1 MTAGIPFSLTM
12 TIGIQVYPHQKRLWR
27 SITRNTRAARSLILV
42 KTGAQ
47 KRKPKHQREGE
58 REREVWALL
67 SAPLK
72 NSYSVGFAS
81 RLPVFLPSLSSS
93 FPPPSTHP
101 PPSSSPIAPSL
112 SLSVVSAAS
121 SLQQP
126 GGCWCLCV
134 TKTVTPPKKKNPH
147 TCSHVMTQIFSSFF
161 QFQNLI
167 SNCPPFQSG
176 WCTAIYQ
183 YSEMQINLF
192 HK

>member
-58 REREVWALL
+58 RERCGRCLALL
-67 SAPLK
+67 SKTATAW
-72 NSYSVGFAS
+72 G
-81 RLPVFLPSLSSS
+81 LPPDCLFSSHPSPPP
-93 FPPPSTHP
+93 FPPSTHP

-134 TKTVTPPKKKNPH
+134 TKTVTPPPKKKNPH

>member
-93 FPPPSTHP
+93 FPPLHT
-101 PPSSSPIAPSL
+101 SSSLLFPYCSL
-112 SLSVVSAAS
+112 SQPLCCVSRLLIAATRW
-121 SLQQP
+121 LLMP
-126 GGCWCLCV
+126 LCDQNSNP
-134 TKTVTPPKKKNPH
+134 PPKKKIPTPAH
-147 TCSHVMTQIFSSFF
+147 M
-161 QFQNLI
+161 
-167 SNCPPFQSG
+167 
-176 WCTAIYQ
+176 
-183 YSEMQINLF
+183 
-192 HK
+192 

>member
-27 SITRNTRAARSLILV
+27 SITRNTRAARSLFLV

-93 FPPPSTHP
+93 FPPLHT
-101 PPSSSPIAPSL
+101 SSSLLFPYCSL
-112 SLSVVSAAS
+112 SQPLCCVSRLLIAATRW
-121 SLQQP
+121 LLMP
-126 GGCWCLCV
+126 LCDQNSNP
-134 TKTVTPPKKKNPH
+134 PPKKKIPTPAH
-147 TCSHVMTQIFSSFF
+147 M
-161 QFQNLI
+161 
-167 SNCPPFQSG
+167 
-176 WCTAIYQ
+176 
-183 YSEMQINLF
+183 
-192 HK
+192 

>member
-58 REREVWALL
+58 RERCGRCLALL
-67 SAPLK
+67 SKTATAWGLPPDCLFSSHPSPPPFPPLHT
-72 NSYSVGFAS
+72 SSSLLFPYCSLSQPLCCVS
-81 RLPVFLPSLSSS
+81 RLLIAATRWLLMPLCDQNSN
-93 FPPPSTHP
+93 PPP
-101 PPSSSPIAPSL
+101 
-112 SLSVVSAAS
+112 
-121 SLQQP
+121 
-126 GGCWCLCV
+126 
-134 TKTVTPPKKKNPH
+134 KKNPH